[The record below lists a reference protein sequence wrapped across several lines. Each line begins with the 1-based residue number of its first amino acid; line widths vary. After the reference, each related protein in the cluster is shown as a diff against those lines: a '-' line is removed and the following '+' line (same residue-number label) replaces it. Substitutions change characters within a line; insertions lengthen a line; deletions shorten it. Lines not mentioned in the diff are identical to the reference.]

1 MKKKFIILLGFLIIT
16 TVLAYNSLFFVE
28 QRVQS
33 LILQFGEP
41 IRVIKEPGLNFKIPL
56 AQNVVKFDKRILLF
70 DNNAEEIIAA
80 DKKRLIVDAF
90 VRYKIVDPLKFYQT
104 VRFEAALNN
113 RLGSVVNNSLRAVL
127 GRVPLEAVIS
137 DRRELLMKE
146 VSGLVAERATQF
158 GISIEEVRIKKADLP
173 SENSEAI
180 YRRMQTERQ
189 QEAAQIR
196 AIGEEKARFIRAESE
211 KQKTVLLAEAQRDS
225 DILRGQG
232 DAKKNKIL
240 GKAFNQDPNFFA
252 FYRAMQAYSK
262 ALTEGDTT
270 MVLSPKSDFF
280 EFFGNAEGNQWWVET
295 CLIFCLLLV

>member
-1 MKKKFIILLGFLIIT
+1 MKKRSIFLIGFLVLL

-56 AQNVVKFDKRILLF
+56 AQNVVRFDKRILLF

-90 VRYKIVDPLKFYQT
+90 VRYKIIDPLKFYQT

-137 DRRELLMKE
+137 DRREQLMQE
-146 VSGLVAERATQF
+146 VSELVAVRATQF

-232 DAKKNKIL
+232 DAEKNKIL
-240 GKAFNQDPNFFA
+240 GKAFNQDPDFFA

-280 EFFGNAEGNQWWVET
+280 EFFGNAEGK
-295 CLIFCLLLV
+295 

>member
-1 MKKKFIILLGFLIIT
+1 MKKRFVILLSFIVVL

-33 LILQFGEP
+33 LVLQFGEP

-56 AQNVVKFDKRILLF
+56 AQNIVKFDKRILLF
-70 DNNAEEIIAA
+70 DNSAEEIIAA

-90 VRYKIVDPLKFYQT
+90 VRYKIIDPLKFYQT

-127 GRVPLEAVIS
+127 GKVPLEAVIS
-137 DRRELLMKE
+137 DRRELLMQE
-146 VSGLVAERATQF
+146 VSELVSVRATQF

-196 AIGEEKARFIRAESE
+196 AVGNEKARFITAESE

-225 DILRGQG
+225 DILRGEG
-232 DAKKNKIL
+232 DAQKNKIL
-240 GKAFNQDPNFFA
+240 GKAFNQDPDFFA

-280 EFFGNAEGNQWWVET
+280 EFFGNAEGN
-295 CLIFCLLLV
+295 

>member
-1 MKKKFIILLGFLIIT
+1 MNKITGIIIGLTVFFII
-16 TVLAYNSLFFVE
+16 VAYNSLFFVE
-28 QRVQS
+28 QRVQT
-33 LILQFGEP
+33 LVLQFGEP
-41 IRVIKEPGLNFKIPL
+41 VRVIQEPGLNFKIPL
-56 AQNVVKFDKRILLF
+56 AQNIVKFDKRILLF
-70 DNNAEEIIAA
+70 DNRSEEIIAA

-127 GRVPLEAVIS
+127 GRVPLKAVIS

-146 VSGLVAERATQF
+146 VTGLVATRATQF

-196 AIGEEKARFIRAESE
+196 AVGEEKSRIIKAEAE
-211 KQKTVLLAEAQRDS
+211 KNKTVLLAEAERDGE
-225 DILRGQG
+225 ILRGEG

-240 GKAFNQDPNFFA
+240 GEAFSKDPDFFA

-270 MVLSPKSDFF
+270 MVLSPKSEFF
-280 EFFGNAEGNQWWVET
+280 EFFGNADGAN
-295 CLIFCLLLV
+295 

>member
-1 MKKKFIILLGFLIIT
+1 MKKKFVILLSFIVVL

-56 AQNVVKFDKRILLF
+56 AQNIVKFDKRILLF
-70 DNNAEEIIAA
+70 DNSAEEIIAA

-90 VRYKIVDPLKFYQT
+90 VRYKIIDPLKFYQT

-113 RLGSVVNNSLRAVL
+113 RLGSVVNNSLREVL
-127 GRVPLEAVIS
+127 GKVPLEAVIS
-137 DRRELLMKE
+137 DRRELLMQE
-146 VSGLVAERATQF
+146 VSELVSLRAKQF

-196 AIGEEKARFIRAESE
+196 AVGNEKARFITAESE

-225 DILRGQG
+225 DILRGEG
-232 DAKKNKIL
+232 DAEKNKIL
-240 GKAFNQDPNFFA
+240 GKAFNQDPDFFA

-280 EFFGNAEGNQWWVET
+280 EFFGNAEGN
-295 CLIFCLLLV
+295 

>member
-1 MKKKFIILLGFLIIT
+1 MKKRFVILLSFIVVL

-28 QRVQS
+28 QRVQT

-56 AQNVVKFDKRILLF
+56 AQNIVKFDKRILLF
-70 DNNAEEIIAA
+70 DNSAEEIIAA

-90 VRYKIVDPLKFYQT
+90 VRYKIIDPLKFYQT

-127 GRVPLEAVIS
+127 GKVPLEAVIS
-137 DRRELLMKE
+137 DRRELLMQQ
-146 VSGLVAERATQF
+146 VSELVALRATQF

-196 AIGEEKARFIRAESE
+196 AVGNEKARFITAESE

-225 DILRGQG
+225 DILRGEG

-240 GKAFNQDPNFFA
+240 GKAFNQDPDFFA

-280 EFFGNAEGNQWWVET
+280 QFFGNADGN
-295 CLIFCLLLV
+295 

>member
-1 MKKKFIILLGFLIIT
+1 MKKRFVILLSFIVVL

-28 QRVQS
+28 QRVQT

-56 AQNVVKFDKRILLF
+56 AQNIVKFDKRILLF
-70 DNNAEEIIAA
+70 DNSAEEIIAA

-90 VRYKIVDPLKFYQT
+90 VRYKIIDPLKFYQT

-127 GRVPLEAVIS
+127 GKVPLEAVIS
-137 DRRELLMKE
+137 DRRELLMQE
-146 VSGLVAERATQF
+146 VSELVSLRATQF

-196 AIGEEKARFIRAESE
+196 AVGSEKARFITAESE

-225 DILRGQG
+225 DILRGEG

-240 GKAFNQDPNFFA
+240 GKAFNQDPDFFA

-280 EFFGNAEGNQWWVET
+280 EFFGNAEGN
-295 CLIFCLLLV
+295 

>member
-1 MKKKFIILLGFLIIT
+1 MKKRLVILLSFIVVL

-28 QRVQS
+28 QRVQT

-56 AQNVVKFDKRILLF
+56 AQNIVKFDKRILLF
-70 DNNAEEIIAA
+70 DNSAEEIIAA

-90 VRYKIVDPLKFYQT
+90 VRYKIIDPLKFYQT

-127 GRVPLEAVIS
+127 GKVPLEAVIS
-137 DRRELLMKE
+137 DRRELLMQE
-146 VSGLVAERATQF
+146 VSELVSLRATQF

-196 AIGEEKARFIRAESE
+196 AVGNEKARFITAESE

-225 DILRGQG
+225 DILRGEG
-232 DAKKNKIL
+232 DAQKNKIL
-240 GKAFNQDPNFFA
+240 GKAFNQDPDFFA

-280 EFFGNAEGNQWWVET
+280 EFFGNAEGK
-295 CLIFCLLLV
+295 

>member
-1 MKKKFIILLGFLIIT
+1 MKKRFIILLSFLIVL

-41 IRVIKEPGLNFKIPL
+41 IRVIKEPGLNIKIPL

-70 DNNAEEIIAA
+70 DNSAEEIIAA

-90 VRYKIVDPLKFYQT
+90 VRYKIIDPLKFYQT

-146 VSGLVAERATQF
+146 VSGLVAARATQF

-225 DILRGQG
+225 DILRGEG
-232 DAKKNKIL
+232 DAEKNKIL
-240 GKAFNQDPNFFA
+240 GKAFNQDPDFFA

-280 EFFGNAEGNQWWVET
+280 EFFGNAEGN
-295 CLIFCLLLV
+295 

>member
-1 MKKKFIILLGFLIIT
+1 MKRKTGIILALVFVVTIII
-16 TVLAYNSLFFVE
+16 YNSLFFVE
-28 QRVQS
+28 QRVQA

-41 IRVIKEPGLNFKIPL
+41 IRVIQEPGLNFKIPL
-56 AQNVVKFDKRILLF
+56 AQNIVKFDKRILLF

-90 VRYKIVDPLKFYQT
+90 VRYKIIDPLKFYQT
-104 VRFEAALNN
+104 VRFEVALNN

-137 DRRELLMKE
+137 DRRELLMEE
-146 VSGLVAERATQF
+146 VSGLVAKRASQF

-196 AIGEEKARFIRAESE
+196 AVGEEKARFIRAESE
-211 KQKTVLLAEAQRDS
+211 KNVTVLLAEAQRDGE
-225 DILRGQG
+225 ILRGEG

-240 GKAFNQDPNFFA
+240 GKAFSQDADFFA

-262 ALTEGDTT
+262 ALSEGDTT

-280 EFFGNAEGNQWWVET
+280 EFFGRAKGT
-295 CLIFCLLLV
+295 D

>member
-1 MKKKFIILLGFLIIT
+1 MKKRFVILLSFIVVL

-28 QRVQS
+28 QRVQT

-56 AQNVVKFDKRILLF
+56 AQNIVKFDKRILLF

-90 VRYKIVDPLKFYQT
+90 VRYKIIDPLKFYQT

-127 GRVPLEAVIS
+127 GKVPLEAVIS
-137 DRRELLMKE
+137 DRRELLMQE
-146 VSGLVAERATQF
+146 VSEMVSVRATQF

-196 AIGEEKARFIRAESE
+196 AVGNEKARFITAESE

-225 DILRGQG
+225 DILRGEG
-232 DAKKNKIL
+232 DAQKNRIL
-240 GKAFNQDPNFFA
+240 GKAFNQDPDFFA

-280 EFFGNAEGNQWWVET
+280 EFFGNAEGD
-295 CLIFCLLLV
+295 

>member
-1 MKKKFIILLGFLIIT
+1 MKKRFVILLSFIVVL

-28 QRVQS
+28 QRVQT

-70 DNNAEEIIAA
+70 DNSAEEIIAA

-90 VRYKIVDPLKFYQT
+90 VRYKIIDPLKFYQT

-127 GRVPLEAVIS
+127 GKVPLEAVIS
-137 DRRELLMKE
+137 DRRELLMQE
-146 VSGLVAERATQF
+146 VSELVSARATQF

-196 AIGEEKARFIRAESE
+196 AVGNEKARFITAESE

-225 DILRGQG
+225 DILRGEG
-232 DAKKNKIL
+232 DAQKNKIL
-240 GKAFNQDPNFFA
+240 GKAFNQDPDFFA

-280 EFFGNAEGNQWWVET
+280 EFFGNAEGN
-295 CLIFCLLLV
+295 

>member
-1 MKKKFIILLGFLIIT
+1 MKKRFVILLSFIVVL

-127 GRVPLEAVIS
+127 GKVPLEAVIS
-137 DRRELLMKE
+137 DRRELLMQE
-146 VSGLVAERATQF
+146 VSELVSDRATQF

-196 AIGEEKARFIRAESE
+196 AVGNEKARFITAESE

-225 DILRGQG
+225 DILRGEG
-232 DAKKNKIL
+232 DAQKNRIL
-240 GKAFNQDPNFFA
+240 GKAFNQDPDFFA

-280 EFFGNAEGNQWWVET
+280 EFFGNAEGNQ
-295 CLIFCLLLV
+295 

>member
-1 MKKKFIILLGFLIIT
+1 MKKRFVILLSFLIVL

-28 QRVQS
+28 QRVQT

-70 DNNAEEIIAA
+70 DNSAEEIIAA

-90 VRYKIVDPLKFYQT
+90 VRYKIIDPLKFYQT

-113 RLGSVVNNSLRAVL
+113 RLGSVVNNSLREVL
-127 GRVPLEAVIS
+127 GKVPLEAVIS
-137 DRRELLMKE
+137 DRRELLMQQ
-146 VSGLVAERATQF
+146 VSELVALRATQF

-196 AIGEEKARFIRAESE
+196 AVGNEKARFITAESE

-225 DILRGQG
+225 DILRGEG
-232 DAKKNKIL
+232 DAEKNKIL
-240 GKAFNQDPNFFA
+240 GKAFNQDPDFFA

-280 EFFGNAEGNQWWVET
+280 EFFGNAEGN
-295 CLIFCLLLV
+295 

>member
-1 MKKKFIILLGFLIIT
+1 MKKRFVILLSFIVVL

-28 QRVQS
+28 QRVQT

-70 DNNAEEIIAA
+70 DNSAEEIIAA

-90 VRYKIVDPLKFYQT
+90 VRYKIIDPLKFYQT

-127 GRVPLEAVIS
+127 GKVPLEAVIS
-137 DRRELLMKE
+137 DRRELLMQE
-146 VSGLVAERATQF
+146 VSELVALRATQF

-196 AIGEEKARFIRAESE
+196 AVGNEKARFITAESE

-225 DILRGQG
+225 DILRGEG
-232 DAKKNKIL
+232 DAEKNKIL
-240 GKAFNQDPNFFA
+240 GKAFNQDPDFFA

-280 EFFGNAEGNQWWVET
+280 EFFGNAEGN
-295 CLIFCLLLV
+295 

>member
-1 MKKKFIILLGFLIIT
+1 MKKRFVILLSFIVVL

-70 DNNAEEIIAA
+70 DNSAEEIIAA

-90 VRYKIVDPLKFYQT
+90 VRYKIIDPLKFYQT

-127 GRVPLEAVIS
+127 GKVPLEAVIS
-137 DRRELLMKE
+137 DRRELLMQE
-146 VSGLVAERATQF
+146 VSELVSVRAAQF
-158 GISIEEVRIKKADLP
+158 GISIKEVRIKKADLP

-196 AIGEEKARFIRAESE
+196 AVGNEKARFITAESE

-225 DILRGQG
+225 DILRGEG
-232 DAKKNKIL
+232 DAQKNKIL
-240 GKAFNQDPNFFA
+240 GKAFNQDPDFFA

-280 EFFGNAEGNQWWVET
+280 EFFGNAEGN
-295 CLIFCLLLV
+295 

>member
-1 MKKKFIILLGFLIIT
+1 MKITKIFFYTLLTIVVIFGFS
-16 TVLAYNSLFFVE
+16 SLFTMNERQQGLV
-28 QRVQS
+28 
-33 LILQFGEP
+33 LQFGEP
-41 IRVIKEPGLNFKIPL
+41 KRVIKDSGLNFKIPL
-56 AQNVVKFDKRILLF
+56 AQNIVKFDKRILLF
-70 DNNAEEIIAA
+70 DNSAEEIIAA

-90 VRYKIVDPLKFYQT
+90 VRYKIIDPLKFYQT

-127 GRVPLEAVIS
+127 GKVPLEAVIS
-137 DRRELLMKE
+137 DRRELLMQE
-146 VSGLVAERATQF
+146 VSKLVSARAKQF

-196 AIGEEKARFIRAESE
+196 AVGNEKARFITAESE

-225 DILRGQG
+225 DILRGEG
-232 DAKKNKIL
+232 DAEKNKIL
-240 GKAFNQDPNFFA
+240 GKAFNQDPDFFA

-280 EFFGNAEGNQWWVET
+280 EFFGNAEGN
-295 CLIFCLLLV
+295 

>member
-1 MKKKFIILLGFLIIT
+1 MKKRFVILLSFLVVL

-127 GRVPLEAVIS
+127 GKVPLEAVIS
-137 DRRELLMKE
+137 DRRELLMQE
-146 VSGLVAERATQF
+146 VSEMVSVRATQF

-196 AIGEEKARFIRAESE
+196 AVGNEKARFITAESE

-225 DILRGQG
+225 DILRGEG
-232 DAKKNKIL
+232 DAQKNRIL
-240 GKAFNQDPNFFA
+240 GKAFNQDPDFFA

-280 EFFGNAEGNQWWVET
+280 EFFGNAEGNQ
-295 CLIFCLLLV
+295 

>member
-1 MKKKFIILLGFLIIT
+1 MKKRTGILIAFMLIVFVIG
-16 TVLAYNSLFFVE
+16 YNSLFFVE
-28 QRVQS
+28 QRIQA

-41 IRVIKEPGLNFKIPL
+41 IRVIQEPGLNFKVPL
-56 AQNVVKFDKRILLF
+56 AQNIVKFDKRILLF

-90 VRYKIVDPLKFYQT
+90 VRYKIIDPLKFYQT

-127 GRVPLEAVIS
+127 GRAPLQAVIS
-137 DRRELLMKE
+137 DRREQLMAE

-196 AIGEEKARFIRAESE
+196 AVGEEKSRFIRAESE
-211 KQKTVLLAEAQRDS
+211 KNKTILLAEAQRDG

-232 DAKKNKIL
+232 DAEKNKIL
-240 GKAFNQDPNFFA
+240 GKAFSQDPEFFS
-252 FYRAMQAYSK
+252 FYRSMQAYSR
-262 ALTEGDTT
+262 ALSEGDTT

-280 EFFGNAEGNQWWVET
+280 EFFGSTNGMK
-295 CLIFCLLLV
+295 

>member
-1 MKKKFIILLGFLIIT
+1 MKKRLVILLSFIVVL

-28 QRVQS
+28 QRVQT

-56 AQNVVKFDKRILLF
+56 AQNIVKFDKRILLF
-70 DNNAEEIIAA
+70 DNSAEEIIAA

-90 VRYKIVDPLKFYQT
+90 VRYKIIDPLKFYQT

-113 RLGSVVNNSLRAVL
+113 RLGSVVNNSLREVL
-127 GRVPLEAVIS
+127 GKVPLEAVIS
-137 DRRELLMKE
+137 DRRELLMQE
-146 VSGLVAERATQF
+146 VSELVSLRATQF

-196 AIGEEKARFIRAESE
+196 AVGNEKARFITAESE

-225 DILRGQG
+225 DILRGEG
-232 DAKKNKIL
+232 DAQKNKIL
-240 GKAFNQDPNFFA
+240 GKAFNQDPDFFA

-280 EFFGNAEGNQWWVET
+280 EFFGNAEGN
-295 CLIFCLLLV
+295 

>member
-1 MKKKFIILLGFLIIT
+1 MKKRFVILLSFIVVL

-70 DNNAEEIIAA
+70 DNSAEEIIAA

-90 VRYKIVDPLKFYQT
+90 VRYKIIDPLKFYQT

-127 GRVPLEAVIS
+127 GKVPLEAVIS
-137 DRRELLMKE
+137 DRRELLMQE
-146 VSGLVAERATQF
+146 VSELVSLRATQF

-196 AIGEEKARFIRAESE
+196 AVGNEKARFITAESE

-225 DILRGQG
+225 DILRGEG
-232 DAKKNKIL
+232 DAEKNKIL
-240 GKAFNQDPNFFA
+240 GKAFNQDPDFFA

-280 EFFGNAEGNQWWVET
+280 EFFGNAEGN
-295 CLIFCLLLV
+295 

>member
-1 MKKKFIILLGFLIIT
+1 MKKRFVILLSFLIVL
-16 TVLAYNSLFFVE
+16 TVLAYNTLFFVE

-70 DNNAEEIIAA
+70 DNSAEEIIAA

-90 VRYKIVDPLKFYQT
+90 VRYKIIDPLKFYQT

-196 AIGEEKARFIRAESE
+196 AVGEEKARFIRAESE

-225 DILRGQG
+225 DILRGEG
-232 DAKKNKIL
+232 DAEKNKIL
-240 GKAFNQDPNFFA
+240 GKAFNQDPDFFA

-280 EFFGNAEGNQWWVET
+280 EFFGNAEGK
-295 CLIFCLLLV
+295 

>member
-1 MKKKFIILLGFLIIT
+1 MKKRFVILLSFIVVL

-28 QRVQS
+28 QRVQT

-70 DNNAEEIIAA
+70 DNSAEEIIAA

-90 VRYKIVDPLKFYQT
+90 VRYKIIDPLKFYQT

-127 GRVPLEAVIS
+127 GKVPLEAVIS
-137 DRRELLMKE
+137 DRRELLMQE
-146 VSGLVAERATQF
+146 VSELVSLRATQF

-196 AIGEEKARFIRAESE
+196 AVGNEKARFITAESE

-225 DILRGQG
+225 DILRGEG
-232 DAKKNKIL
+232 DAQKNKIL
-240 GKAFNQDPNFFA
+240 GKAFNQDPDFFA

-280 EFFGNAEGNQWWVET
+280 EFFGNAEGN
-295 CLIFCLLLV
+295 

>member
-1 MKKKFIILLGFLIIT
+1 MKKRFIILLSFLIVL

-70 DNNAEEIIAA
+70 DNSAEEIIAA

-146 VSGLVAERATQF
+146 VSDLVADRATQF

-232 DAKKNKIL
+232 DAEKNKIL
-240 GKAFNQDPNFFA
+240 GKAFNQDPDFFA

-280 EFFGNAEGNQWWVET
+280 EFFGNAEGN
-295 CLIFCLLLV
+295 

>member
-1 MKKKFIILLGFLIIT
+1 MKKKYGILLGFVVVLI
-16 TVLAYNSLFFVE
+16 VVAYNSLFFVE
-28 QRVQS
+28 QRIQS

-41 IRVIKEPGLNFKIPL
+41 IRVIQEPGLNFKIPL

-137 DRRELLMKE
+137 DRREVLMQE
-146 VSGLVAERATQF
+146 VSGLVAQRAKQF

-196 AIGEEKARFIRAESE
+196 AVGEEKARFIKAEAE

-225 DILRGQG
+225 DILRGEG
-232 DAKKNKIL
+232 DAEKNKIL
-240 GKAFNQDPNFFA
+240 GKAFNQDPDFFA
-252 FYRAMQAYSK
+252 FYRAMQAYSR
-262 ALTEGDTT
+262 ALSEGDTT

-280 EFFGNAEGNQWWVET
+280 EYFGNAEGNN
-295 CLIFCLLLV
+295 

>member
-1 MKKKFIILLGFLIIT
+1 MKKSTGIILGLLVFATII
-16 TVLAYNSLFFVE
+16 VYNSLFFVE
-28 QRVQS
+28 QRDQTLV
-33 LILQFGEP
+33 LQFGEP
-41 IRVIKEPGLNFKIPL
+41 VRVIQEPGLNFKIPL
-56 AQNVVKFDKRILLF
+56 AQNIVRFDKRILLF
-70 DNNAEEIIAA
+70 DNNSEEIIAA

-104 VRFEAALNN
+104 VRYEAALNN

-127 GRVPLEAVIS
+127 GRVPLKAVIS
-137 DRRELLMKE
+137 DRRELLMQE
-146 VSGLVAERATQF
+146 VSGLVANRAGQF

-196 AIGEEKARFIRAESE
+196 AVGEEKSRIIKAEAE
-211 KQKTVLLAEAQRDS
+211 KNKTVILAEAQRDGE
-225 DILRGQG
+225 ILRGEG

-240 GKAFNQDPNFFA
+240 GEAFGKDPDFFA

-270 MVLSPKSDFF
+270 MVLSPKSEFF
-280 EFFGNAEGNQWWVET
+280 EFFGNAKGTN
-295 CLIFCLLLV
+295 

>member
-1 MKKKFIILLGFLIIT
+1 MKKRFVILLSFIVVL

-56 AQNVVKFDKRILLF
+56 AQNIVKFDKRILLF
-70 DNNAEEIIAA
+70 DNSAEEIIAA

-90 VRYKIVDPLKFYQT
+90 VRYKIIDPLKFYQT

-127 GRVPLEAVIS
+127 GKVPLEAVIS
-137 DRRELLMKE
+137 DRRELLMQE
-146 VSGLVAERATQF
+146 VSELVSARATQF

-196 AIGEEKARFIRAESE
+196 AVGNEKARFITAESE

-225 DILRGQG
+225 DILRGEG
-232 DAKKNKIL
+232 DAQKNKIL
-240 GKAFNQDPNFFA
+240 GKAFNQDPDFFA

-280 EFFGNAEGNQWWVET
+280 EFFGNAEGN
-295 CLIFCLLLV
+295 

>member
-1 MKKKFIILLGFLIIT
+1 MKKRFVILLSFIVVL

-56 AQNVVKFDKRILLF
+56 AQNIVKFDKRILLF
-70 DNNAEEIIAA
+70 DNSAEEIIAA

-90 VRYKIVDPLKFYQT
+90 VRYKIIDPLKFYQT

-127 GRVPLEAVIS
+127 GKVPLEAVIS
-137 DRRELLMKE
+137 DRRELLMQE
-146 VSGLVAERATQF
+146 VSELVSVRATQF

-196 AIGEEKARFIRAESE
+196 AVGNEKARFITAESE

-232 DAKKNKIL
+232 DAEKNKIL
-240 GKAFNQDPNFFA
+240 GKAFNQDPDFFA

-280 EFFGNAEGNQWWVET
+280 EFFGNAEGNK
-295 CLIFCLLLV
+295 

>member
-1 MKKKFIILLGFLIIT
+1 MKKRTGILIAFIFIAILIT
-16 TVLAYNSLFFVE
+16 YNSLFFVE
-28 QRVQS
+28 QRVQA

-41 IRVIKEPGLNFKIPL
+41 IRVIKEPGLNFKVPL
-56 AQNVVKFDKRILLF
+56 AQNIIKFDKRILLF

-127 GRVPLEAVIS
+127 GRAPLQAVIS
-137 DRRELLMKE
+137 DRREQLMVE
-146 VSGLVAERATQF
+146 VSGLVADSATQF

-173 SENSEAI
+173 PQNSEAI

-196 AIGEEKARFIRAESE
+196 AVGEEKSRFIRAESE
-211 KQKTVLLAEAQRDS
+211 KNKTILLAEAQRDG

-232 DAKKNKIL
+232 DAEKNKIL
-240 GKAFNQDPNFFA
+240 GKAFSQDPEFFS
-252 FYRAMQAYSK
+252 FYRSMQAYSR
-262 ALTEGDTT
+262 ALSEGDTT
-270 MVLSPKSDFF
+270 MVLSPTSDFF
-280 EFFGNAEGNQWWVET
+280 EFFGSTNGKK
-295 CLIFCLLLV
+295 

>member
-1 MKKKFIILLGFLIIT
+1 MKKSTGIILGLLVFATII
-16 TVLAYNSLFFVE
+16 VYNSLFFVE
-28 QRVQS
+28 QRVQT
-33 LILQFGEP
+33 LVLQFGEP
-41 IRVIKEPGLNFKIPL
+41 VRVIQEPGLNFKIPL
-56 AQNVVKFDKRILLF
+56 AQNIVRFDKRILLF
-70 DNNAEEIIAA
+70 DNNSEEIIAA

-104 VRFEAALNN
+104 VRYEAALNN

-127 GRVPLEAVIS
+127 GRVPLKAVIS
-137 DRRELLMKE
+137 DRRELLMQE
-146 VSGLVAERATQF
+146 VSGLVANRAGQF

-196 AIGEEKARFIRAESE
+196 AVGEEKSRIIKAEAE
-211 KQKTVLLAEAQRDS
+211 KNKTVILAEAQRDGE
-225 DILRGQG
+225 ILRGEG

-240 GKAFNQDPNFFA
+240 GEAFGKDPDFFA

-270 MVLSPKSDFF
+270 MVLSPKSEFF
-280 EFFGNAEGNQWWVET
+280 EFFGNAKGTN
-295 CLIFCLLLV
+295 

>member
-1 MKKKFIILLGFLIIT
+1 MKKRLVILLSFIVVL

-28 QRVQS
+28 QRVQT

-56 AQNVVKFDKRILLF
+56 AQNIVRFDKRILLF
-70 DNNAEEIIAA
+70 DNSAEEIIAA

-90 VRYKIVDPLKFYQT
+90 VRYKIIDPLKFYQT

-127 GRVPLEAVIS
+127 GKVPLEAVIS
-137 DRRELLMKE
+137 DRRELLMQE
-146 VSGLVAERATQF
+146 VSELVALRATQF

-196 AIGEEKARFIRAESE
+196 AVGNEKARFITAESE

-225 DILRGQG
+225 DILRGEG
-232 DAKKNKIL
+232 DAEKNKIL
-240 GKAFNQDPNFFA
+240 GKAFNQDPDFFA

-280 EFFGNAEGNQWWVET
+280 EFFGNAEGN
-295 CLIFCLLLV
+295 

>member
-1 MKKKFIILLGFLIIT
+1 MKKRSIILFSFLVVL

-41 IRVIKEPGLNFKIPL
+41 IRVIQEPGLNFKIPL

-70 DNNAEEIIAA
+70 DNSAEEIIAA

-90 VRYKIVDPLKFYQT
+90 VRYKIIDPLKFYQT

-146 VSGLVAERATQF
+146 VSDLVAERATQF

-232 DAKKNKIL
+232 DAEKNKIL
-240 GKAFNQDPNFFA
+240 GKAFNQDPDFFA

-280 EFFGNAEGNQWWVET
+280 EFFGNAEGN
-295 CLIFCLLLV
+295 

>member
-1 MKKKFIILLGFLIIT
+1 MKKRFVILIGIVFFLTI
-16 TVLAYNSLFFVE
+16 LAYNSLFFVE
-28 QRVQS
+28 QRVQT

-41 IRVIKEPGLNFKIPL
+41 IRVIQEPGLNFKIPL
-56 AQNVVKFDKRILLF
+56 AQNIVKFDKRILLF
-70 DNNAEEIIAA
+70 DNNSEEIIAA

-90 VRYKIVDPLKFYQT
+90 VRYKIIDPLKFYQT
-104 VRFEAALNN
+104 VRFETALNN
-113 RLGSVVNNSLRAVL
+113 RLGSVVNNSLREVL
-127 GRVPLEAVIS
+127 GKVPLEAVIS

-146 VSGLVAERATQF
+146 VSELVSLRATQF

-196 AIGEEKARFIRAESE
+196 AVGNEKARFITAESE

-232 DAKKNKIL
+232 EAKKNRIM
-240 GKAFNQDPNFFA
+240 GKAFSQDPDFFA

-262 ALTEGDTT
+262 ALSEGDTT

-280 EFFGNAEGNQWWVET
+280 EYFGNTEGNK
-295 CLIFCLLLV
+295 

>member
-1 MKKKFIILLGFLIIT
+1 MKKRFVILLSFIVVL
-16 TVLAYNSLFFVE
+16 TVLSYNSLFFVE

-70 DNNAEEIIAA
+70 DNSAEEIIAA

-127 GRVPLEAVIS
+127 GKVPLEAVIS
-137 DRRELLMKE
+137 DRRELLMQE
-146 VSGLVAERATQF
+146 VSELVADRATQF

-173 SENSEAI
+173 AENSEAI

-196 AIGEEKARFIRAESE
+196 AIGNEKARFITAESE

-225 DILRGQG
+225 DILRGEG
-232 DAKKNKIL
+232 DAQKNKIL
-240 GKAFNQDPNFFA
+240 GKAFNQDPDFFA

-280 EFFGNAEGNQWWVET
+280 EFFGNAEGN
-295 CLIFCLLLV
+295 

>member
-1 MKKKFIILLGFLIIT
+1 MKKSTGIILGLLVFATII
-16 TVLAYNSLFFVE
+16 VYNSLFFVE
-28 QRVQS
+28 QRVQT
-33 LILQFGEP
+33 LVLQFGEP
-41 IRVIKEPGLNFKIPL
+41 VRVIQEPGLNFKIPL
-56 AQNVVKFDKRILLF
+56 AQNIVRFDKRILLF
-70 DNNAEEIIAA
+70 DNNSEEIIAA

-104 VRFEAALNN
+104 VRYEAALNN

-127 GRVPLEAVIS
+127 GRVPLKAVIS
-137 DRRELLMKE
+137 DRRELLMQE
-146 VSGLVAERATQF
+146 VSGLVANRAGQF

-196 AIGEEKARFIRAESE
+196 AVGEEKSRIIKAEAE
-211 KQKTVLLAEAQRDS
+211 KNKTVILAEAQRDGE
-225 DILRGQG
+225 ILRGEG
-232 DAKKNKIL
+232 DAEKNKIL
-240 GKAFNQDPNFFA
+240 GEAFGKDPDFFA

-270 MVLSPKSDFF
+270 MVLSPKSEFF
-280 EFFGNAEGNQWWVET
+280 EFFGNAKGTN
-295 CLIFCLLLV
+295 